1 MKIKL
6 RGIIFVIM
14 FYVFLNIIDFD
25 NIQIDLENVVV
36 YGILIGIFFVMI
48 VCMIILR
55 KKDIKDFEKVCL
67 ICYYFF
73 RI

>member
-14 FYVFLNIIDFD
+14 FYVFLNILDFD

-67 ICYYFF
+67 ICNYFF